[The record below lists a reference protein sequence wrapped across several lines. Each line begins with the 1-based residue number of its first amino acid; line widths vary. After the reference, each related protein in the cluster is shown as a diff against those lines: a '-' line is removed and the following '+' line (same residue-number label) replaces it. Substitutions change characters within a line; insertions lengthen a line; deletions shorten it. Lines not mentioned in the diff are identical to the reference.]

1 MAFEK
6 KCFYDAPLHNFL
18 TGHND
23 NNKCVKLMFWNKQ
36 IPGKKPASKL
46 KPQFKG
52 EKEKKI
58 KIVIIQSHNTVHF
71 SNNINSLYGWGW
83 HLFLTD

>member
-1 MAFEK
+1 MML
-6 KCFYDAPLHNFL
+6 PLHNFL
-18 TGHND
+18 TGHNG

-52 EKEKKI
+52 EKEKK
-58 KIVIIQSHNTVHF
+58 K
-71 SNNINSLYGWGW
+71 
-83 HLFLTD
+83 